1 MGPFPSIGPS
11 AIPLVG
17 SHTHKQTRAHYCILL
32 LSIAARASQQ
42 FELVTGNDRTG
53 ASWSRGN
60 GLPLPDDL
68 HRWSRWASS
77 RGHPSEELPTSAES
91 LLLYCSQFWYQ
102 NLVRTG
108 DSLHQDKPV
117 KTNLCVWDSFAKF
130 SSRLF
135 FFFRGKWCTSG
146 RPFQLC
152 WHIFGSS
159 RGRRQHSRRMPTTL
173 DQCTNVNDWHCRQ
186 GSV

>member
-1 MGPFPSIGPS
+1 MDVSRNLFGAPFATAWPS
-11 AIPLVG
+11 AILFVG
-17 SHTHKQTRAHYCILL
+17 L
-32 LSIAARASQQ
+32 LSIYQCCYGIAAIYARDAETIS
-42 FELVTGNDRTG
+42 LLHRDHG
-53 ASWSRGN
+53 W
-60 GLPLPDDL
+60 LPLPDDL
-68 HRWSRWASS
+68 HRWSRWANS

-135 FFFRGKWCTSG
+135 FFSG
-146 RPFQLC
+146 GNDVPLEGRFSSVG
-152 WHIFGSS
+152 IFSEAAEEDANIHEECQQPWINA
-159 RGRRQHSRRMPTTL
+159 RT
-173 DQCTNVNDWHCRQ
+173 
-186 GSV
+186 